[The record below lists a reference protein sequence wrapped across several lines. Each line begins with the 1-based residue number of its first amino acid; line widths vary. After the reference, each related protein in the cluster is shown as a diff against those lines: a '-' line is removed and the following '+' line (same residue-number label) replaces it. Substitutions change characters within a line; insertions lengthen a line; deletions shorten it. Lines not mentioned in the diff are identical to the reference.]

1 MRQDDNDRI
10 MFLDALEE
18 AGVEGWEGYDEA
30 LEIYYEKIG
39 VIPEDNE
46 DDLVKDFR
54 RSLDEYDDEEDDDD
68 EV

>member
-1 MRQDDNDRI
+1 MRQDDNDRL

-39 VIPEDNE
+39 VIPEDSNE
-46 DDLVKDFR
+46 DDSLAADFK
-54 RSLDEYDDEEDDDD
+54 RSLDMYDEEDD
-68 EV
+68 EVE

>member
-18 AGVEGWEGYDEA
+18 AGGEGGEGYDEA

-54 RSLDEYDDEEDDDD
+54 RSLDEYDDEEDDD